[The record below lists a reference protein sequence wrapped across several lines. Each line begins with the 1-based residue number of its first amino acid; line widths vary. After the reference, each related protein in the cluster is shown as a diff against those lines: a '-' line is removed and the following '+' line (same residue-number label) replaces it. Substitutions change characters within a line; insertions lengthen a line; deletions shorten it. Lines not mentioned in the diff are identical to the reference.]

1 MVLFWGILKHTSVYI
16 SSGKFL
22 ISNHIDIGHIDEN
35 MELQNLEQKFLQY
48 LT

>member
-22 ISNHIDIGHIDEN
+22 ISYHIDIGHIDEKYVIPN
-35 MELQNLEQKFLQY
+35 
-48 LT
+48 